1 MTKRNSRYSLSVTL
15 KDTMPTNSDELTR
28 ETLAALAAA
37 LDATGLTPK
46 EFRKE
51 IALGLYQQHR
61 LSFGKARESAG
72 ISAWDFQAL
81 LGQRGVPVHYDLAD
95 LEAEL
100 VAWAEHAWERR
111 W

>member
-15 KDTMPTNSDELTR
+15 KDTMPTNSDEVTQ

-37 LDATGLTPK
+37 LDATGLTPE

-51 IALGLYQQHR
+51 IALGLYQQNL
-61 LSFGKARESAG
+61 LSFGKAGELAG
-72 ISAWDFQAL
+72 LSAWGCQAL

-100 VAWAEHAWERR
+100 AAWAEHA
-111 W
+111 